1 MDVRGILKL
10 TKEQKDWLNS
20 GSINYIDFDKSTMVR
35 KIIRTI
41 ITRFVVML
49 IIVFGAIQTPSLKN
63 IPELLKTAFLVFYLI
78 YFIAYM
84 PYFSIMNSF
93 DLNFVYHIFEKR
105 VYIQKKRTKTIF
117 EILASKYLKLENERC
132 DCAYNWGRIS
142 ANILIVIIDI
152 TLLIFENQFQWSF
165 CVSFFFYL
173 IVSFLI
179 CFIVFTI
186 LNCIEWFAGYSLS
199 FSKSKKIYWGFI
211 LLFLLFD
218 IWIVITDKQGLICL
232 IYKFIDWMDFPP
244 DFYNLIKLFDTFLQ
258 EIGIGV
264 ITFIYS
270 KIKNHSDKNN
280 RKNLVNFATIWIIMF
295 SIYKYDIIVQVI
307 VSSIALF
314 YIDIDNTSKN
324 ICDYD
329 NQELE

>member
-1 MDVRGILKL
+1 MVGILRLTQKQKNKL
-10 TKEQKDWLNS
+10 TNAS
-20 GSINYIDFDKSTMVR
+20 VNYINFDKSTMIR
-35 KIIRTI
+35 KIMRTI

-93 DLNFVYHIFEKR
+93 DLDYVYHIFEKR
-105 VYIQKKRTKTIF
+105 VYIQTKRTKTIF
-117 EILASKYLKLENERC
+117 EILANKYLKLENERC
-132 DCAYNWGRIS
+132 DCAYDWGRIS

-152 TLLIFENQFQWSF
+152 LLLFFENQFQWSF

-186 LNCIEWFAGYSLS
+186 LNCIEWFAGCSLS
-199 FSKSKKIYWGFI
+199 FSNSKKIYWGFI

-218 IWIVITDKQGLICL
+218 IWISITDKQGLIYLFYEL
-232 IYKFIDWMDFPP
+232 IDCIDFSP
-244 DFYNLIKLFDTFLQ
+244 DFYNLIKFFDTFLQ
-258 EIGIGV
+258 NIGIGV

-280 RKNLVNFATIWIIMF
+280 RKNLVDFATIWIIMF
-295 SIYKYDIIVQVI
+295 SIYKYDIIVQAI

-314 YIDIDNTSKN
+314 YIGIDNTSKN
-324 ICDYD
+324 ICNND
-329 NQELE
+329 NQEME